1 MGVASRISHVSFVL
15 VRSALLN
22 QGCEVE
28 VSRSLHSRNRLEGAS
43 PHPLGKRTTGLT
55 TARSLAYHVPT
66 TFAPSISHRLAVLTL
81 LSADIFHFCETITSL
96 FLHVSRTCLFP
107 EVSAI
112 KNLPTR
118 ENSTI
123 KTKRALEAHPQ
134 NKRVVTAY
142 LRLSSNRFIWLVFH
156 SVS

>member
-1 MGVASRISHVSFVL
+1 MIGNNKSSDFFVTDRTVGVASRISHVSFVL

-43 PHPLGKRTTGLT
+43 PHPLGKRTTSLT
-55 TARSLAYHVPT
+55 TAHRLAYHVPT

-81 LSADIFHFCETITSL
+81 LSGGYFSLLSSHDKEGTITSL
-96 FLHVSRTCLFP
+96 FLHVSRTYLFP

-112 KNLPTR
+112 KNSPAR

-123 KTKRALEAHPQ
+123 KTKRA
-134 NKRVVTAY
+134 
-142 LRLSSNRFIWLVFH
+142 
-156 SVS
+156 